1 MAALRFKIP
10 RKRFRLLVRTPGGT
24 MSMQDGERLKTTP
37 LGREVWLRWH
47 LLIFDQTIYAVDG
60 IRTWAAYARHLPDIA
75 AATAA
80 IAAVLRAYRERRVE
94 LGLFHLRPLRKLLVF
109 RLMSPLL
116 VMPLPDAL
124 EKNTSIE
131 ALLKTRNQLPH
142 GGVHSPENISA
153 ASPPFLV
160 DANCS
165 GARAVG
171 GGGPVR
177 VEAET
182 RESKGG
188 KERGG
193 KRRWSGGGGV
203 FFGLRSLYVHT
214 SVCAI

>member
-1 MAALRFKIP
+1 MQVSTKIIQSISLSVSKKKRKSYRARVDELASRARARTMAALRFKIP

-60 IRTWAAYARHLPDIA
+60 IRTWDAYARHLPDIA

-124 EKNTSIE
+124 EKWRSRRRRRRHAMLLLQSKSSGDSSIYGKCCTTGFIYPVY
-131 ALLKTRNQLPH
+131 LLF
-142 GGVHSPENISA
+142 V
-153 ASPPFLV
+153 
-160 DANCS
+160 
-165 GARAVG
+165 
-171 GGGPVR
+171 
-177 VEAET
+177 
-182 RESKGG
+182 
-188 KERGG
+188 
-193 KRRWSGGGGV
+193 
-203 FFGLRSLYVHT
+203 
-214 SVCAI
+214 AILACVIIFW

>member
-60 IRTWAAYARHLPDIA
+60 IRTWDAYARHLPDIA

-124 EKNTSIE
+124 ENHE
-131 ALLKTRNQLPH
+131 
-142 GGVHSPENISA
+142 
-153 ASPPFLV
+153 
-160 DANCS
+160 
-165 GARAVG
+165 
-171 GGGPVR
+171 
-177 VEAET
+177 
-182 RESKGG
+182 
-188 KERGG
+188 
-193 KRRWSGGGGV
+193 
-203 FFGLRSLYVHT
+203 
-214 SVCAI
+214 

>member
-24 MSMQDGERLKTTP
+24 MSMQDGERLTTTP

-60 IRTWAAYARHLPDIA
+60 IRTWDAYARHLPDIA

-124 EKNTSIE
+124 KKWRSLRRRRRHARLLLQNKSSSGNSSAATSIYGRCCTTGFIYPVY
-131 ALLKTRNQLPH
+131 LLFVRGDFSLCNYL
-142 GGVHSPENISA
+142 
-153 ASPPFLV
+153 LV
-160 DANCS
+160 TAN
-165 GARAVG
+165 
-171 GGGPVR
+171 
-177 VEAET
+177 
-182 RESKGG
+182 
-188 KERGG
+188 
-193 KRRWSGGGGV
+193 
-203 FFGLRSLYVHT
+203 
-214 SVCAI
+214 